1 MKRFLYI
8 ITIILISIVLNCYC
22 DDTIYKVPRKRDTPD
37 NTSSNDNSLSNDDTS
52 SNDNS
57 LSNDDTSSN
66 DDPSSPSSSSTRIPT
81 SATTYTVGPTRA
93 PTQIP
98 TSYVIVKPTIAPT
111 QIPTLAT
118 TTHFPTRAPTPSNIN
133 RTPTQNP
140 SNINLILISTNASF
154 EFFIYNSTI
163 NNASSNI
170 IATAISK
177 YVFNSIESKVSVSIT
192 NNKNIRSNSRYL
204 QENNAMDA
212 VQLNILTPFKNIE
225 GDTIDSST
233 SSNLLRNS
241 ILDGS
246 MQFAIRS
253 TSKQESLQWVVVC
266 LDESCSNRLY
276 VTSMSNEACTGS
288 QPTKYDTYYGWSNKL
303 EGYIVWLILLVL
315 IWFGLCVLT
324 AAALISRYYTD
335 FSRIREI
342 KCMTSFCVRST
353 HLTLASILETSKFIV
368 GCVAFNLCISRTFSL
383 LMIIVL
389 TISNE
394 LRKNFAC
401 VEFSFIQTRND
412 DAYSKLYVIVY
423 TCYYP
428 LLLLAVIGRQIWHD
442 AELRRVG
449 FVHLLA
455 DSRFHLKIAMILRKV
470 AALIAA
476 ICVALLLTLLVANF
490 AMTSSDIIKAV
501 QSVQLVCAIS
511 IIILQSYRTYG
522 ARNIKLE
529 IRSPF
534 DGLTHYKPKTVHT
547 NANSFNRFNN
557 SSSLDDVK
565 EDDEIDRLERIGRSE
580 KTDDEEQFQPRIS
593 DIATIILT
601 LSTASLSIITAVPY
615 LFNKALLSLIVFS
628 IITRISEILTCFALI
643 STFKVQNMSLQQLV
657 SRELRERV
665 DRVLNSSSLS
675 STVTKIYRSSVKDNY
690 KKDYMRHDDDEG
702 SRVQYNEDHQSLISD
717 LTTTTKHPFYSK
729 LSPIHDESNDLAHE
743 PLASGIDNEDGA
755 QLDDV
760 PRWVRKWESSDVS
773 LKESSKHTYC
783 DLEQLILAGDL
794 NNIKEQEMQIA
805 SNSESTASSFGSHWN
820 NIVNRCNDMSN
831 NHSNR
836 NNRDIIRASKLE
848 M

>member
-1 MKRFLYI
+1 
-8 ITIILISIVLNCYC
+8 VL
-22 DDTIYKVPRKRDTPD
+22 
-37 NTSSNDNSLSNDDTS
+37 
-52 SNDNS
+52 
-57 LSNDDTSSN
+57 
-66 DDPSSPSSSSTRIPT
+66 
-81 SATTYTVGPTRA
+81 
-93 PTQIP
+93 
-98 TSYVIVKPTIAPT
+98 VKPTIAPT
-111 QIPTLAT
+111 QIPTPAT
-118 TTHFPTRAPTPSNIN
+118 TYYSGSPTRAPTN

-140 SNINLILISTNASF
+140 SNNNPVLIVSTNTSF
-154 EFFIYNSTI
+154 GFFIYNSTI
-163 NNASSNI
+163 NNVSNHIISTAVSNI
-170 IATAISK
+170 
-177 YVFNSIESKVSVSIT
+177 FNSIESKVSVLIT

-204 QENNAMDA
+204 QGHAMDDRYLQGNNAMDA
-212 VQLNILTPFKNIE
+212 VQLNILTPFRNIK
-225 GDTIDSST
+225 GDIIDSST
-233 SSNLLRNS
+233 SSNLLRTS
-241 ILDGS
+241 ILDGT
-246 MQFAIRS
+246 MQLAIRS
-253 TSKQESLQWVVVC
+253 TSKNLEQESLQWVVVC
-266 LDESCSNRLY
+266 LDESCSNHLY
-276 VTSMSNEACTGS
+276 VTSISNEACSKNS
-288 QPTKYDTYYGWSNKL
+288 QPTKYDRYYGWNNIL
-303 EGYIVWLILLVL
+303 QGYIVWLILLVL

-324 AAALISRYYTD
+324 AAALISRYYSD

-342 KCMTSFCVRST
+342 KCITSFCFRSSQT
-353 HLTLASILETSKFIV
+353 TLASILETSKFIV
-368 GCVAFNLCISRTFSL
+368 GCVAFNLCTSRTVSL

-389 TISNE
+389 TISNQFV
-394 LRKNFAC
+394 RNFAC
-401 VEFSFIQTRND
+401 VEFSFIQNSND

-455 DSRFHLKIAMILRKV
+455 DSRFHLKIAMILRKI
-470 AALIAA
+470 AGLIAA
-476 ICVALLLTLLVANF
+476 ICLALLLTLLVANF
-490 AMTSSDIIKAV
+490 AMSSSNIIKAV

-534 DGLTHYKPKTVHT
+534 DGSTHQKPKTVNT
-547 NANSFNRFNN
+547 NSLNRFNN
-557 SSSLDDVK
+557 SSALDDVK

-593 DIATIILT
+593 DNATIILT

-675 STVTKIYRSSVKDNY
+675 STVSKIYRSSVKDNY
-690 KKDYMRHDDDEG
+690 KKDYMHHDVDDDDDEG

-743 PLASGIDNEDGA
+743 PLVSGIDNENGA
-755 QLDDV
+755 PLDDV
-760 PRWVRKWESSDVS
+760 PRWVRKWESSDAS

-783 DLEQLILAGDL
+783 DLEQLILAGDM
-794 NNIKEQEMQIA
+794 NNIKEQEMQIV

-820 NIVNRCNDMSN
+820 NIVNRCNDMSKDYS
-831 NHSNR
+831 NHT
-836 NNRDIIRASKLE
+836 NRDIIRASKLE